1 MSTTATF
8 PETAVREL
16 RSSLEGEVVT
26 GEDAAYDEVRTVYN
40 AMIDRRPA
48 AIAQP
53 TDAEGVAAAVRFAAK
68 HDVRVAVRG
77 GGHSG
82 AGMGLVDDGLVI
94 DLSGLKSI
102 EIDGSA
108 RTVRVGGGSTWGEV
122 DRATNERGLATVS
135 GIISTTGVGGLTLG
149 GGHGYLTRK
158 YGLTIDNLLE
168 AEVVLASGERVTAS
182 TDENPDLFWAIRG
195 GGGNFGAVTSF
206 VFRLHPVSNI
216 VGGPVL
222 WPIESSRDVMR
233 WYRDFIPSA
242 PRDLNIWL
250 GLHTVPPAPMFPEEL
265 HFRKVAFAVV
275 CYAGPAE
282 DAEEALAPM
291 RELGPPL
298 LYGVQEMPYPML
310 QGAFD
315 DFYHPG
321 LQWYWRHDFVGEL
334 PDEAIERHAEFGEQ
348 LPTLHSTMHLYP
360 VDGAVHDVASDET
373 AFRFRDAQWSQVIVG
388 VDPDPAKADEIR
400 SFAVDYWEAMHPY
413 SLGGGYVNMMMEEGQ
428 DRVRASY
435 GENYDRLAGI
445 KAEVDPGNLFRSTQ
459 NIVPKT

>member
-1 MSTTATF
+1 MSTTATL
-8 PETAVREL
+8 PDSAVREL
-16 RSSLEGEVVT
+16 RSSFQGELVT
-26 GEDAAYDEVRTVYN
+26 PEDRSYDETRTIYN
-40 AMIDRRPA
+40 AMIDRRPG

-53 TDAEGVAAAVRFAAK
+53 ADADGVAAAVRFAAR
-68 HDVRVAVRG
+68 HEVRVAVRG

-82 AGMGLVDDGLVI
+82 AGLGLVDDGLVI

-102 EIDGSA
+102 EIDESA
-108 RTVRVGGGSTWGEV
+108 GTVRVGGGSTWGEV

-158 YGLTIDNLLE
+158 YGLTIDNLLS

-182 TDENPDLFWAIRG
+182 GDENPDLFWAIRG

-206 VFRLHPVSNI
+206 VFRLHPVANI
-216 VGGPVL
+216 VGGPVM
-222 WPIESSRDVMR
+222 WPIESTREVMQ
-233 WYRDFIPSA
+233 WYREFIPSA
-242 PRDLNIWL
+242 PRELNMWL

-275 CYAGPAE
+275 CYAGSPAE
-282 DAEEALAPM
+282 AEEALAPV

-298 LYGVQEMPYPML
+298 LYGVQEMPYPTL
-310 QGAFD
+310 QAAFD

-334 PDEAIERHAEFGEQ
+334 PDEAIERHAEFGER

-360 VDGAVHDVASDET
+360 VDGAVHDIGPDET
-373 AFRFRDAQWSQVIVG
+373 AFRFRNAQWSQVIVG

-428 DRVRASY
+428 ERVRASY
-435 GENYDRLAGI
+435 GENYDRLAAV
-445 KAEVDPGNLFRSTQ
+445 KAVVDPGNRFSSTH
-459 NIVPKT
+459 NITPKA